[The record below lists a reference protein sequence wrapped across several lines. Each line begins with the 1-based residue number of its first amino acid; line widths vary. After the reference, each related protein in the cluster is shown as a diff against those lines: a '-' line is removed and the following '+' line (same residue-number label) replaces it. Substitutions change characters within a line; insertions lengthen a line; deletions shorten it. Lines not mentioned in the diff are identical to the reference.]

1 MAKLFTHL
9 LSPARIGKTE
19 FRNRMFVTAMGV
31 NLADP
36 DGYCGERVI
45 AFHEAQ
51 AKGGAAMVM
60 TGVVGVS
67 WPHGGNLP
75 FQVALSDDR
84 FIPGMSAVAAA
95 VHKHGARYAV
105 QLHHGGLVAP
115 EDAKGGRPI
124 WIPSFPEPRMGDL
137 MEGFLDEE
145 LAVSSIP
152 KMGMAELHIMT
163 EDDIRKV
170 IDHFAAASGRA
181 VRAGADLIEIHGGHG
196 YLLSAFLSPK
206 GNKRDDDYGGPL
218 ENRARLA
225 LSVMRAVRETVG
237 PDFPVSFKIDARE
250 HGVAN
255 GITLDDSRRTAQ
267 MLEAAGASSITVTS
281 YHDPVMGRGHS
292 DSHTPDIPAHNL
304 KDAEAIRAAIN
315 IPVIASG
322 RLENDVA
329 DTAVG
334 KKRIDFYSMGRKLL
348 ADPELPNKLAAGK
361 ADDVRP
367 CVYCYTCISA
377 IYTEERV
384 RCAVNPRLGVEFL
397 PYPQTAAQPKRV
409 AVIGGGPGGM
419 ETARLLDGMGHK
431 VVLLEKSG
439 QLGGTLRFASIAYEA
454 NERLLDWLTGE
465 IGKSNVDVRLNTA
478 ATPALVKSLGV
489 DAVVVASGARRDFA
503 EVPGA
508 SGANVLTGED
518 LQNLVLGNSSD
529 RLKEKTSLATRLI
542 AKAGAATGMSNDPK
556 VIREAT
562 KLWLPLGDA
571 VVIIGGELVGLE
583 LAEFLLHR
591 KRNVWVI
598 DDIPKFGKGLPLVRR
613 WRVLDRIRE
622 AGGVMLP
629 GCSGITVDGDGVTY
643 VDAAGQPGR
652 LQADN
657 IIIAK
662 GASGDMRLADAFVA
676 DGQPVHVVGDCRG
689 VGYIE
694 GAMRSASEVAAVI

>member
-9 LSPARIGKTE
+9 LSPARIGGIE

-31 NLADP
+31 NLADA

-51 AKGGAAMVM
+51 ARGGAAMVM

-75 FQVALSDDR
+75 YQVALSDDR
-84 FIPGMSAVAAA
+84 FIPGMAAVAAA

-115 EDAKGGRPI
+115 EDAKAGRPI
-124 WIPSFPEPRMGDL
+124 WIPSFPEPRAGDL
-137 MEGFLDEE
+137 MEGFLPEE
-145 LAVSSIP
+145 LERSAMP
-152 KMGMAELHIMT
+152 KMAFAELHVMT
-163 EDDIRKV
+163 GDDIRTV
-170 IDHFAAASGRA
+170 IDNFAAAADRA
-181 VRAGADLIEIHGGHG
+181 VRAGADLIEVHGGHG
-196 YLLSAFLSPK
+196 YLLSSFLSPK
-206 GNKRDDDYGGPL
+206 SNKREDEYGGPL
-218 ENRARLA
+218 ENRAKLA
-225 LSVMRAVRETVG
+225 LAVMRAIRETVG
-237 PDFPVSFKIDARE
+237 PDLPVSFKIDARE
-250 HGVAN
+250 HGVSN
-255 GITLDDSRRTAQ
+255 GITLDDSCRTAQ

-329 DTAVG
+329 DTAIG

-348 ADPELPNKLAAGK
+348 ADPDLPNKLAAGK
-361 ADDVRP
+361 AEDIRP

-384 RCAVNPRLGVEFL
+384 RCAVNPRLGDEFL
-397 PYPQTAAQPKRV
+397 PYPQTAVQPKRI

-419 ETARLLDGMGHK
+419 ESARLLDAMGHQ
-431 VVLLEKSG
+431 VVLIEKSG
-439 QLGGTLRFASIAYEA
+439 QLGGTLRFASIAYEP
-454 NERLLDWLTGE
+454 NERLLGWLTGE
-465 IGKSNVDVRLNTA
+465 IGKSKVEVRLNTA
-478 ATPALVKSLGV
+478 ATPELIRSLRV

-503 EVPGA
+503 GIPGA

-518 LQNLVLGNSSD
+518 LQNLVLGNSSE

-542 AKAGAATGMSNDPK
+542 AKAGAVSGVSSDPK

-571 VVIIGGELVGLE
+571 VAIVGGELVGLE

-591 KRNVWVI
+591 KRRVWVI
-598 DDIPKFGKGLPLVRR
+598 DDIAKFGKGLPLVRR
-613 WRVLDRIRE
+613 WRVLDGIRE

-629 GCSGITVDGDGVTY
+629 GCSEITI
-643 VDAAGQPGR
+643 DAGGLTFVHGEGKPGR
-652 LQADN
+652 IDADN
-657 IIIAK
+657 VIIAK
-662 GASGDMRLADAFVA
+662 GASGDMRLADALAA
-676 DGQPVHVVGDCRG
+676 DGHTVHVVGDCRG

-694 GAMRSASEVAAVI
+694 GAMRSAFEVAAAI